1 MNPAFYLAAIAVPSM
16 AIALC
21 QSMHIKLPRLRRAPS
36 DGVLIDGRYR
46 NVVLNGSVAL
56 ATYVVGI
63 VLFGGYLID
72 ADRASRWYAP
82 ILVLLLYDLGYYWLH
97 RALHWRP
104 LMRRVH
110 WVHHRTSHPT
120 AVDSLYL
127 HPLETV
133 AGLVVLLA
141 SMAAIGPLGAGA
153 FIAVA
158 VAHSL
163 VNVLVHANLSVPVRL
178 AWLTNHWSARHDAH
192 HSSSGNFGNIT
203 PLWDWLFGTSACT
216 QHA

>member
-1 MNPAFYLAAIAVPSM
+1 MSPFLYLAAIAAPSI

-21 QSMHIKLPRLRRAPS
+21 QSMHTGLPRLRRASS

-46 NVVLNGSVAL
+46 NVAVNGGVAL
-56 ATYVVGI
+56 AAYVAGI
-63 VLFGGYLID
+63 VLLGGYLVD
-72 ADRASRWYAP
+72 AGRTSRWYAP
-82 ILVLLLYDLGYYWLH
+82 LLVLLLYDFGYYWLH
-97 RALHWRP
+97 RALHWRS

-141 SMAAIGPLGAGA
+141 SMAAVGPLGPGA
-153 FIAVA
+153 FAATAI
-158 VAHSL
+158 AHSL
-163 VNVLVHANLSVPVRL
+163 VNVLVHANLSIPARL

-192 HSSSGNFGNIT
+192 HSSSGNFGTIT
-203 PLWDWLFGTSACT
+203 PLWDWLFGTSART

>member
-1 MNPAFYLAAIAVPSM
+1 MNPAVYLAAIAVPSI

-21 QSMHIKLPRLRRAPS
+21 QSMHAGFPLLRRAPS

-46 NVVLNGSVAL
+46 IAALNGGVAL

-72 ADRASRWYAP
+72 ADRTSRWYAP
-82 ILVLLLYDLGYYWLH
+82 ILVLLLYDVAYYWLH

-104 LMRRVH
+104 LMRRIH

-120 AVDSLYL
+120 AVDALYI

-133 AGLVVLLA
+133 AGLGVLLA
-141 SMAAIGPLGAGA
+141 SMAAVGPLGAGA
-153 FIAVA
+153 FIAV
-158 VAHSL
+158 VISHSL
-163 VNVLVHANLSVPVRL
+163 VNVLVHANLSIPTRL
-178 AWLTNHWSARHDAH
+178 GWLTNHWSARHDAH
-192 HSSSGNFGNIT
+192 HSGSGNFGTIT
-203 PLWDWLFGTSACT
+203 PLWDRLFGTSAG
-216 QHA
+216 ARPA

>member
-21 QSMHIKLPRLRRAPS
+21 QSMHTGLPRLRRAPS
-36 DGVLIDGRYR
+36 DGVFIGGRYR
-46 NVVLNGSVAL
+46 NVAVNGSVAL
-56 ATYVVGI
+56 FTYVAGI
-63 VLFGGYLID
+63 VLLGGYLID
-72 ADRASRWYAP
+72 AGGTSRWYAP
-82 ILVLLLYDLGYYWLH
+82 ILVLLLYDFGYYWLH
-97 RALHWRP
+97 RALHWRS

-127 HPLETV
+127 HPLETI

-141 SMAAIGPLGAGA
+141 SMAAVGPLGAGA
-153 FIAVA
+153 FVA
-158 VAHSL
+158 TAILHSI
-163 VNVLVHANLSVPVRL
+163 VNVLVHANLSIPARL

-192 HSSSGNFGNIT
+192 HSSSGNFGTIT
-203 PLWDWLFGTSACT
+203 PLWDWLFGTSART